1 MHRNETPESDQTA
14 AVTPPIRHTV
24 PWRVISARALPN
36 MRLHVRFVDGA
47 EGEVDMA
54 VFLADSRLDG
64 TPFAPLREPALFN
77 RVGVL
82 LGAVHWPNGADLAP
96 DAMYDEIRQNGRWV
110 LRF

>member
-1 MHRNETPESDQTA
+1 MQRNETTESDPTA

-54 VFLADSRLDG
+54 EFLADSRLDG
-64 TPFAPLREPALFN
+64 TPFADLRDREMFD
-77 RVGVL
+77 RVGL
-82 LGAVHWPNGADLAP
+82 FLGAVQWPNGADLAP
-96 DAMYDEIRQNGRWV
+96 DAMYDEIRENGCWM